1 MVNVILLVIFVMV
14 GGISLLSLIVEKVKD
29 IINLLD
35 VNKVAS
41 KLNK

>member
-1 MVNVILLVIFVMV
+1 MVNAILLIIFVMV
-14 GGISLLSLIVEKVKD
+14 GGISLLSLIVDKIKD

-35 VNKVAS
+35 VNKVAN

>member
-1 MVNVILLVIFVMV
+1 MVNVILLVIFIMT
-14 GGISLLSLIVEKVKD
+14 GGISLLSLIVDKIKD

>member
-1 MVNVILLVIFVMV
+1 MINIILLIIFVMV
-14 GGISLLSLIVEKVKD
+14 GGISLLSLIVDKIKD

-35 VNKVAS
+35 VNKVAT

>member
-1 MVNVILLVIFVMV
+1 MVNVILLIIFIMI
-14 GGISLLSLIVEKVKD
+14 GGISLLSLIVDKIKD

>member
-1 MVNVILLVIFVMV
+1 MI
-14 GGISLLSLIVEKVKD
+14 GGISLLSLIVDKIKD

>member
-1 MVNVILLVIFVMV
+1 MINIILLIIFVMV
-14 GGISLLSLIVEKVKD
+14 GGISLLSLVVDKIKD

-35 VNKVAS
+35 VNKVAA